1 MGQICL
7 ILQGVVVGQWLLL
20 TYRQSLLASPGNE
33 KQCILALPLS
43 FFYDRK
49 RRVKE
54 KGIRETLSLLLPKVF
69 FKLRNQFFAPMKSH
83 LHNS

>member
-33 KQCILALPLS
+33 KLMHTPFTP
-43 FFYDRK
+43 FFFFRQK
-49 RRVKE
+49 K
-54 KGIRETLSLLLPKVF
+54 KG
-69 FKLRNQFFAPMKSH
+69 
-83 LHNS
+83 